1 MKVSFPRGDVPV
13 HQQCK
18 WIAAFS
24 KLKLNCV
31 NTQIRAPWPW
41 QWMHTSAAPHALP
54 TQGRTERL
62 WESEKLPW
70 LPGHRLERLN
80 CRTRKSTCLRWANCY
95 TSAAPRASQPKSVHG
110 HRPTWQPRLQWR
122 HLSTELYAAWGVG
135 WRGVGT
141 AYVPYSGHCF
151 ANRASRPPL
160 DN

>member
-1 MKVSFPRGDVPV
+1 MKVSFPWGYVPV

-41 QWMHTSAAPHALP
+41 QWMHTYAAPHALP
-54 TQGRTERL
+54 TQGRKERL

-95 TSAAPRASQPKSVHG
+95 TSGRPQSLPAQECPWSQAYLATPTSVEASEHRALCSMRSGVEGGGYHL
-110 HRPTWQPRLQWR
+110 RSLQWT
-122 HLSTELYAAWGVG
+122 LLCKQGIEAT
-135 WRGVGT
+135 
-141 AYVPYSGHCF
+141 SG
-151 ANRASRPPL
+151 
-160 DN
+160 